1 MTPWLAGVALAAVA
15 AAAASRD
22 WLPGD
27 RVFAAACDGRAC
39 CWAARGHRSGDFL
52 AVDLAGH
59 LAAALQPGRFR
70 LGDVTIAAGR
80 ADEPLTPPD
89 RITRVTGA
97 GRAGAE
103 AAGGRPPPRL
113 LVAAQSPRRPLIAGR
128 GGFYAHGYGD
138 ETGIFAGGGLA
149 RDLARWINELA
160 RPGRPPLPAGEI
172 AGTWLTVT
180 ARNRP

>member
-1 MTPWLAGVALAAVA
+1 MLAGVALAAVA

-27 RVFAAACDGRAC
+27 RVFAAAADGRA
-39 CWAARGHRSGDFL
+39 WAAAARGHRSGDFL

-59 LAAALQPGRFR
+59 LAAALHSDRFK

-80 ADEPLTPPD
+80 ADQPLTPPD
-89 RITRVTGA
+89 RITRVTEAGKDGA
-97 GRAGAE
+97 AS
-103 AAGGRPPPRL
+103 AGGRPPARL
-113 LVAAQSPRRPLIAGR
+113 LVAAQSPGRALSPGR

-138 ETGIFAGGGLA
+138 ETGIFGGGGLA

-160 RPGRPPLPAGEI
+160 RPGREPLAAAEI
-172 AGTWLTVT
+172 ADTWLTVT